1 MMTNKEKFNYIIDQM
16 VVMGVTGH
24 MKMLPYLNVNN
35 FAREII
41 REGGV
46 TPGELADRIK
56 QGLLDAGVKDKFDEK
71 TVELLMGNA
80 ESLRAINDNTT
91 KQEPEAA
98 VTQELEEK
106 EKEVTVSRPKGRG
119 IWYDCE
125 VFVNLWFCKLAN
137 WQIFLLNF
145 LLKSKKSHI
154 FAKKINNFI
163 IS

>member
-1 MMTNKEKFNYIIDQM
+1 MTNKEKFNYIIDQM
-16 VVMGVTGH
+16 VVMGETGH

-41 REGGV
+41 REEGV

-119 IWYDCE
+119 I
-125 VFVNLWFCKLAN
+125 
-137 WQIFLLNF
+137 
-145 LLKSKKSHI
+145 
-154 FAKKINNFI
+154 
-163 IS
+163 